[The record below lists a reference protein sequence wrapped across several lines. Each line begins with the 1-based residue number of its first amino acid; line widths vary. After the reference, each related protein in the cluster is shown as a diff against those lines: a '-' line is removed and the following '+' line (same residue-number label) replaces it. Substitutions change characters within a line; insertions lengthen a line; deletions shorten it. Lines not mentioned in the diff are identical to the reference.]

1 MDDLNEIAFKNL
13 ENLLN
18 LNKDDTITCNGKR
31 LVNHENK
38 EFIPINNINDIEY
51 SLYFTFMRLLHL
63 KEYEYLD
70 RKDLFNN
77 IDNAIDNIYDNKE
90 LNKLIDE
97 NEGFQELIEDID
109 RILEEYLNEIT
120 YDIYDKFFNNIKYTF
135 DLFKDGLEFYYL
147 QYLKFRE
154 KRNNRR
160 ILNSEIVKF
169 IENKSALTI
178 QKYVRGMILRKN
190 INQ

>member
-1 MDDLNEIAFKNL
+1 MDNLNEIAFDNL
-13 ENLLN
+13 EILLN
-18 LNKDDTITCNGKR
+18 LNKDDIITCNRKK
-31 LVNHENK
+31 LINHENK
-38 EFIPINNINDIEY
+38 EFVPINNINDIEY

-63 KEYEYLD
+63 REYEYLD
-70 RKDLFNN
+70 HKYLFNN

-97 NEGFQELIEDID
+97 NEEFQELIEDID

-120 YDIYDKFFNNIKYTF
+120 YDIYDKFLNNIKYTF
-135 DLFKDGLEFYYL
+135 DLFKDGFEFYYL
-147 QYLKFRE
+147 QYLKIIE

-178 QKYVRGMILRKN
+178 QRYVRGMISRKN
-190 INQ
+190 N